1 MEISKTQITKLGVK
15 IRRKL
20 RVNEELLEEDIV
32 RLQEYRTSFKNDLAP
47 VFDILSKIGKQDRK
61 DTIISFRIKRIES
74 ILSKIRREPTM
85 ALGNMGDIAGCRL
98 IVYTENAL
106 QKIIKSISK
115 NFIVKNTNDYITKPK
130 EDGYTG
136 YHFYVE
142 SPVNKNKLVEI
153 QVRSIKTHSW
163 ASLVEIIDMLFDK
176 KLKEGEKNDELR
188 LFLRLLSL
196 NKSEISLSEKAE
208 IIKIDSVFGVYNK
221 LLSVFLSNHLSIRK
235 DWIELREFK
244 DNNYFIIEVD
254 KNNKSNILSFKDYE
268 EAENIYFK
276 MFLNNSDSNFVLTH
290 IEKPN
295 FKRICTAYAS
305 YILTRH
311 NYLDDWNY
319 FMRDILSEDL
329 KNGNHKK
336 ITELTEFMKR
346 NLDDRLD
353 VLRSEIMY
361 ISTELDGWPEDKPLP
376 TGIDEW
382 NDEIEDRIKNVTEL
396 QNEMDGFIKKYKPGF
411 WKKLLN

>member
-1 MEISKTQITKLGVK
+1 MKISKTQITKLGVK

-20 RVNEELLEEDIV
+20 RTNEVLLEDDIIK
-32 RLQEYRTSFKNDLAP
+32 LQEYRTSFKDDLAP
-47 VFDILSKIGKQDRK
+47 VFDIISKIGKQDRK

-74 ILSKIRREPTM
+74 ILSKIKREPTM

-98 IVYTENAL
+98 IVYTDNAL
-106 QKIIKSISK
+106 KKIIKSIEK
-115 NFIVKNTNDYITKPK
+115 NFIVKNVNDYISTPK
-130 EDGYTG
+130 EDGYNG

-153 QVRSIKTHSW
+153 QVRTIQTHSW
-163 ASLVEIIDMLFDK
+163 ASLVEIIDMLFDL
-176 KLKEGEKNDELR
+176 KLKEGEENVQLKL
-188 LFLRLLSL
+188 LLKLLSL

-208 IIKIDSVFGVYNK
+208 IIKIDSVNNIYNK

-235 DWIELREFK
+235 DWLALREFK
-244 DNNYFIIEVD
+244 DNNFFIIEVD
-254 KNNKSNILSFKDYE
+254 KDNKSTILSFKRYE
-268 EAENIYFK
+268 DAEDVYFK
-276 MFLNNSDSNFVLTH
+276 MFLNNSESNFVLTH

-319 FMRDILSEDL
+319 YVRDVLSEDL

-336 ITELTEFMKR
+336 ITELGEFIKR
-346 NLDDRLD
+346 NLDDRLA
-353 VLRSEIMY
+353 VLNSEIMF
-361 ISTELDGWPEDKPLP
+361 ISTEINGLSEDKSVPI
-376 TGIDEW
+376 GIEEW
-382 NDEIEDRIKNVTEL
+382 NEEIQDRIRNVEEL
-396 QNEMDGFIKKYKPGF
+396 KKEMNWFLKKYKPNF
-411 WKKLLN
+411 WTRLLN